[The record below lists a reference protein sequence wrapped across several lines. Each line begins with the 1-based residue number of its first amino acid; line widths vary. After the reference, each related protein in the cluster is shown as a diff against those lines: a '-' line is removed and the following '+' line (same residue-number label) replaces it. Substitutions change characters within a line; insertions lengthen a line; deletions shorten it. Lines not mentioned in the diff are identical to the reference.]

1 MSGPLLLVGFLLSSR
16 TVSEFQAGCVPGNEA
31 MQTLFLAQSIL
42 IIIIVSTYAIAL
54 GDEEG
59 RREHTC
65 NFRLQ
70 HTPVFPRMR
79 EEGFQRVKEQGTE
92 FPVD

>member
-1 MSGPLLLVGFLLSSR
+1 MKLCKL
-16 TVSEFQAGCVPGNEA
+16 
-31 MQTLFLAQSIL
+31 LFLARSIL

-59 RREHTC
+59 RREYTAIS
-65 NFRLQ
+65 Q

-79 EEGFQRVKEQGTE
+79 RRVSESKRARHRVPSRLKEA
-92 FPVD
+92 FVVAASVH